1 MSDFM
6 HLFEGKYLVQRE
18 RERGKE
24 EGSVCVAFGS
34 LLRTERINMTISGK
48 FINPRAK
55 NFVAATK

>member
-1 MSDFM
+1 M